1 MYMLSSPFALYTL
14 FLHAF
19 MWPWL
24 TKGHRSGSFSHMK
37 LSIIPK
43 IGPKKIINL
52 IFLSLYT
59 AFGAS

>member
-1 MYMLSSPFALYTL
+1 MSMLSSPFALYAH

-24 TKGHRSGSFSHMK
+24 TKGHRSGSFSHIT
-37 LSIIPK
+37 LSISPK

-52 IFLSLYT
+52 IFLSLYR
-59 AFGAS
+59 AFGAL